1 MRPLLTSRRLSQAV
15 AGTLAAVLLAGCSA
29 SVAGTSSTSAS
40 SSSAAVTVSGTTV
53 EDVLDGNVEVETGGT
68 SYDEGD
74 ATAGEAPAGGPM
86 G

>member
-1 MRPLLTSRRLSQAV
+1 MRLIPLRQVV

-29 SVAGTSSTSAS
+29 SVAGTSSPSSSAS
-40 SSSAAVTVSGTTV
+40 SSAAATVSGTTV
-53 EDVLDGNVEVETGGT
+53 EDVLDGNVEVETGDT